1 MDLKTKERERTIFA
15 RIHSISKNMKQNL
28 PDVFEGK
35 VLVNETVGSLF
46 GLVMTDL
53 VYRAELIHI

>member
-1 MDLKTKERERTIFA
+1 MNQ
-15 RIHSISKNMKQNL
+15 NMKQNL

-53 VYRAELIHI
+53 VYRAELIYI